1 MQEEYWETNPPLNH
15 FYSNTLPTLVQKEL
29 PESIAQFLRPWFKER
44 TQLIQAWHQA
54 LDGSIKQQ
62 NIEQAVTQLC
72 QVLMDY
78 VSAGHFEIYE
88 KLVDDSKEFN
98 DRVIH
103 LAEPIYQ
110 RISSS
115 TEKAICFN
123 EKYSTEK
130 NCGLRKKKLPYELSK
145 LGEALEERFEAE
157 DQLVKFLTQLH
168 QQ

>member
-15 FYSNTLPTLVQKEL
+15 FYSNKLPTLAQKEL
-29 PESIAQFLRPWFKER
+29 PDSVTEFLRPWFKER
-44 TQLIQAWHQA
+44 TELIQAWHQA
-54 LDGSIKQQ
+54 LDKSIKERD
-62 NIEQAVTQLC
+62 IEEVVQQLC

-88 KLVDDSKEFN
+88 KLLEDTKSFN
-98 DRVIH
+98 DSVIH

-110 RISSS
+110 RISAS

-123 EKYSTEK
+123 EKYATEK
-130 NCGLRKKKLPYELSK
+130 SCRLRRKKLPFELSR

-157 DQLVKFLTQLH
+157 DQLVKFLTQL
-168 QQ
+168 QQQ